1 MINGDDGGAT
11 ISIDGGKNW
20 TPQTNQP
27 TAQFYHVAV
36 DNRFPYYLFGAQQ
49 DNTALSIA
57 AWSDF
62 GLIGMRNWYE
72 VAGGESATLAPD
84 PRDGNIVYAAG
95 QGASRFDKHTEQSVD
110 ITPWPVDFAGHGVA
124 DFPHRFQWTDPI
136 FVSPYDPNTIY
147 TTGEVVFKTTNQ
159 GKSWTAI
166 SPDLTRND
174 KSKQQASGGPITLDN
189 TSAEYYDTIFALA
202 ESPIEK
208 GLLWAGSDDGLIHIT
223 RNSGGSWQD
232 VTPAAMPEW
241 GTVSIIEPSPHSAA
255 TAYAAVDRHKMD
267 DFKPYIFKT
276 ANYGKSWTQIAAS
289 IPEGDYVHAVR
300 EDPKRAGLLYAGTE
314 TGVWFS
320 IDSGVHWQK
329 LRLNLPTVPVHDLVV
344 KDDDLAVAT
353 HGRAFWILDD
363 LTPLRKLT
371 PADVNLDAKLY
382 APRAAYRLRFPDSLD
397 RRQPAGENPPPG
409 AILYYYLK
417 AAPKDEVKLEI
428 LDAQGNAVK
437 TYSSAKKE
445 EDAGPAEWPDVQHQN
460 ETLPA
465 EAGLKRFYWDLRY
478 QAPVTVPGT
487 FYEADIPPKGPMALP
502 GTYQVRLTVAGQSQ
516 TAPLELRL
524 DPRIQ
529 ISHADLEKEFDLESQ
544 ISRRL
549 TSLHNAVN
557 EIRDLSAEITS
568 LEQRYRNVAAWAPMK
583 PLADE
588 VIKKIAAVE
597 EKMIQVKMKS
607 TEGDL
612 RYPTML
618 DEQLIYLNWS
628 VDSTDAAPT
637 DGQQQLFTELSAK
650 LQEQLN
656 VWDKIL
662 SQDLTGFNRAAE
674 KQKIALVD
682 VRVRQ

>member
-1 MINGDDGGAT
+1 
-11 ISIDGGKNW
+11 
-20 TPQTNQP
+20 
-27 TAQFYHVAV
+27 
-36 DNRFPYYLFGAQQ
+36 
-49 DNTALSIA
+49 
-57 AWSDF
+57 
-62 GLIGMRNWYE
+62 MRNWYE

-95 QGASRFDKHTEQSVD
+95 QGAARFDKHTEQSVD
-110 ITPWPVDFAGHGVA
+110 ITPWPIDFAGHGVA

-136 FVSPYDPNTIY
+136 FVSPHDPNTIY

-159 GKSWTAI
+159 GKSWTVI

-174 KSKQQASGGPITLDN
+174 KSKQQASGGPVTEDN

-223 RNSGGSWQD
+223 RNAGGSWQN
-232 VTPAAMPEW
+232 VTPSAMPEW
-241 GTVSIIEPSPHSAA
+241 GTVSIIEPSPHNAA

-267 DFKPYIFKT
+267 DFKTYIFKT
-276 ANYGKSWTQIAAS
+276 ADYGKSWTQIAAG
-289 IPEGDYVHAVR
+289 IPDGDYVHAVR

-320 IDSGVHWQK
+320 IDSGAHWQK

-353 HGRAFWILDD
+353 HGRAFWVLDD

-382 APRAAYRLRFPDSLD
+382 APRGAYRLRFPDALD

-409 AILYYYLK
+409 AIVYYYLK

-428 LDAQGNAVK
+428 LDAQGNTVK
-437 TYSSAKKE
+437 SYSSAKKE

-460 ETLPA
+460 ETVPT
-465 EAGLKRFYWDLRY
+465 EAGLNRFYWDLRY

-487 FYEADIPPKGPMALP
+487 FYEADIPPKGPIALP
-502 GTYQVRLTVAGQSQ
+502 GAYQVRLTVAGQSQ

-529 ISHADLEKEFDLESQ
+529 ISRADLEKEFDLESQ

-549 TSLHNAVN
+549 TALHHAVN
-557 EIRDLSAEITS
+557 EIRDLRAQINS
-568 LEQRYRNVAAWAPMK
+568 LNQRYRNVAAWTPVK
-583 PLADE
+583 PLADDLL
-588 VIKKIAAVE
+588 KKIAAVE

-612 RYPTML
+612 RYPTMM

-637 DGQQQLFTELSAK
+637 DGQQQLFTELSAR

-662 SQDLTGFNRAAE
+662 SQDLTGFTRAAE
-674 KQKIALVD
+674 QQSIKIVD